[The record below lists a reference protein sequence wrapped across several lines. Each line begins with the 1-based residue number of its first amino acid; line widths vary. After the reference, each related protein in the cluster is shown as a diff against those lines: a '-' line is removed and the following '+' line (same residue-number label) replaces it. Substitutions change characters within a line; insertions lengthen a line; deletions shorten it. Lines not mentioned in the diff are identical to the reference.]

1 MITDINHSKKE
12 LAETFF
18 QRLVDSY
25 GYQPEQM
32 EFDVKVSPT
41 SVADI
46 AIWRSPDD
54 KKSGLAP
61 DIYVLVTCK
70 TEHIKIKAEDYFEQY
85 KQAVLNDMAFYV
97 AHNLKETIER
107 ISDFP
112 TALDIV
118 SDQNLTSFVNKVRG
132 YSKDKFLKSLTRCHN
147 IIRNVDKLSPEAAF
161 DEISKILFIKML
173 YERDAKEELVYSK
186 DKFIKDDS

>member
-25 GYQPEQM
+25 GYLPEQM

-97 AHNLKETIER
+97 AHNLKET
-107 ISDFP
+107 
-112 TALDIV
+112 
-118 SDQNLTSFVNKVRG
+118 KVFYIDRNARP
-132 YSKDKFLKSLTRCHN
+132 LK
-147 IIRNVDKLSPEAAF
+147 
-161 DEISKILFIKML
+161 
-173 YERDAKEELVYSK
+173 
-186 DKFIKDDS
+186 